1 MNRASQFIAYLLAIA
16 SFVAVANTSSR
27 AVAQPG
33 GGMGNFPTSSQSMFG
48 KKKDMRDVSGP
59 SLSATDEPVA
69 EIRIVG
75 NTTIPTSHILNQ
87 LQSRVGRPFDPALV
101 QKDQRRLLSKG
112 WFVDVQPSYEQSP
125 KGRVLIFK
133 VIERPIVRYVEY
145 LGNSEIRTKKIS
157 KETDLKVGGPVDP
170 YAVQE
175 AKRKITELYHRN
187 GFNNVQVSILEGD
200 KPTDH
205 GIVFVIH
212 EGQAQKI
219 WKVEFIGNEF
229 VSESRLRTKIDSKPP
244 TLMIFKGYVDRDQID
259 SDVKKLTEYYRSF
272 GYFDAKIGRELIF
285 DDKNKWVTLRFVV
298 HEGKRYQVESV
309 AFIGNRLFSSK
320 SLTSGVEMKPDP
332 TDRTAVD
339 RVYHFFRPLAPGP
352 QPFEQARMNADV
364 AWLKE
369 LYGSQGYIFA
379 DVEAEPIYL
388 EEPGKLKLM
397 YHIEEGK
404 RWRVG
409 NIYVHI
415 NGDNPHTKIQTALN
429 RLSFQSGQ
437 IADVRELRAS
447 ERRLQA
453 SGLFLTD
460 PVRGV
465 SPKITYTLPGS
476 NDSEM
481 ASRKKGSGF
490 RGQSPDETPQRVNDA
505 WATTPSAAV
514 DGPALIAPP
523 SAEPSLQAPPVPTY
537 KVAPPA
543 NFVPGDDAAD
553 IHIYLESQPEIAS
566 VNVTASSDQQISAPG
581 GRSAS
586 GASTPQAYEVRR
598 PPYDEPADA
607 VAQSNQGWSS
617 GTSYPQSQYAYQQ
630 PTQQVTQQ
638 QNAPSNQNTYQRFT
652 VRTQSPYQAATTPSY
667 APPATA
673 TQAVYNTSGQ
683 YTAQPAAVT
692 PYNQYGST
700 AYGGQTVGATG
711 PDTVAAG
718 TTKYPVQQTAITEP
732 QLPPTQPTTVTAPVA
747 TPPFAAPPVP
757 TAETLPPPSY
767 PAPQYAPAPQPV
779 PQYAPAPA
787 YGAPPAGPPPQML
800 PPNPNI
806 TPIAPPP
813 GTGPATGPVDPF
825 TPTQMFNDPAVDM
838 DVVLSEAQTGR
849 LMLGVAVNSDAGLVG
864 QILLDEQNFDWT
876 RPPTSWDDFVSGRAW
891 RGAGQRFR
899 LEAAPG
905 TQVQRYLASFTE
917 PNLMDSQVSL
927 GLSGSYFTRK
937 YRDWDEE
944 RAGGRVSLGYQWVEN
959 DLSTA
964 VAYRGENVVI
974 SNPANPAPPE
984 LTETVGSNTIHGFK
998 WTVAND
1004 TRDSAFLATEGHFL
1018 QLELEEVVGSFQYPR
1033 AIVDARQYFLLAE
1046 RPDHSGRHVLTASTR
1061 VGFTG
1066 NDTPVFEN
1074 FFAGGFSTL
1083 RGFEFR
1089 GASPVDAATHV
1100 QVGGQFEWLNTLE
1113 YLFPLSAD
1121 DMIHGVAF
1129 VDFGTVEQNVAIHSQ
1144 DFRVAPGLGLRIT
1157 VPAMGPAPIALD
1169 FAFPVAKA
1177 DTDNTQV
1184 FSFNIGLQR

>member
-1 MNRASQFIAYLLAIA
+1 
-16 SFVAVANTSSR
+16 
-27 AVAQPG
+27 
-33 GGMGNFPTSSQSMFG
+33 MGNFPTTSQSMFG
-48 KKKDMRDVSGP
+48 KKKDTRDISGP

-69 EIRIVG
+69 DIRIVG
-75 NTTIPTSHILNQ
+75 NTTIPTSQILNQ
-87 LQSRVGRPFDPALV
+87 LQSRIGRPFDPALV

-145 LGNSEIRTKKIS
+145 LGNLGIRTKKIS

-175 AKRKITELYHRN
+175 AKRKIIELYHRN

-244 TLMIFKGYVDRDQID
+244 TLMLFKGYVDQEQII
-259 SDVKKLTEYYRSF
+259 SDEKKLTEFYRDF
-272 GYFDAKIGRELIF
+272 GYFDAKIGHFTDF
-285 DDKNKWVTLRFVV
+285 DDKNKWATLHFVV
-298 HEGKRYQVESV
+298 HEGKRYEVENV
-309 AFIGNRLFSSK
+309 AFIGNRLFSSN

-332 TDRTAVD
+332 TDRTAVQ
-339 RVYHFFRPLAPGP
+339 RVYHFFRPLASGP
-352 QPFEQARMNADV
+352 QPFEKARMNADV

-379 DVEAEPIYL
+379 DIEAEPIFL
-388 EEPGKLKLM
+388 EEAGKLKLM

-465 SPKITYTLPGS
+465 SPKITYSLPGT

-490 RGQSPDETPQRVNDA
+490 RGQSPDETTQNVGDDA
-505 WATTPSAAV
+505 AKASAGTV
-514 DGPALIAPP
+514 DGAPLLAPP
-523 SAEPSLQAPPVPTY
+523 SAAPPLAASPVPTY
-537 KVAPPA
+537 KVTPPA
-543 NFVPGDDAAD
+543 NFAPGDDAAD
-553 IHIYLESQPEIAS
+553 IHIYLAPQSDIVS
-566 VNVTASSDQQISAPG
+566 VNVTASSDQQISASTAP
-581 GRSAS
+581 SAS
-586 GASTPQAYEVRR
+586 GAPTPQVYEAHR
-598 PPYDEPADA
+598 PPYDQPVDTAA
-607 VAQSNQGWSS
+607 PSNQGWSS
-617 GTSYPQSQYAYQQ
+617 GATYPQSQYAYQQ
-630 PTQQVTQQ
+630 PAQPATQQ
-638 QNAPSNQNTYQRFT
+638 QIAPSNQNPYQRFT
-652 VRTQSPYQAATTPSY
+652 VRTQSPYQPATTPSY
-667 APPATA
+667 TPPATA
-673 TQAVYNTSGQ
+673 TQAVYNTTGQ
-683 YTAQPAAVT
+683 HPAQPATTT
-692 PYNQYGST
+692 PYNQYNST
-700 AYGGQTVGATG
+700 GYGGQLVGATG
-711 PDTVAAG
+711 PNAVAAG
-718 TTKYPVQQTAITEP
+718 ATKYPVQQTAITEP
-732 QLPPTQPTTVTAPVA
+732 QLPPTQPTTVPGPVA
-747 TPPFAAPPVP
+747 TSPFAAPPAPV
-757 TAETLPPPSY
+757 AETLPPPSY
-767 PAPQYAPAPQPV
+767 PAPQYAPGPQPGAV
-779 PQYAPAPA
+779 PQYAPVPA
-787 YGAPPAGPPPQML
+787 YGAPPAGAPAQML

-813 GTGPATGPVDPF
+813 GTGPSVGPVDPF
-825 TPTQMFNDPAVDM
+825 TPTQMFADPAVDM

-927 GLSGSYFTRK
+927 GLSGSYFTRR

-944 RAGGRVSLGYQWVEN
+944 RGGGRVSVGYQWVEN

-964 VAYRGENVVI
+964 LAYRGENVVI
-974 SNPANPAPPE
+974 SHPANPAPAE
-984 LTETVGSNTIHGFK
+984 LTEAVGSNSLHGFK

-1066 NDTPVFEN
+1066 GDTPIYEN
-1074 FFAGGFSTL
+1074 FYAGGFSTL

-1089 GASPVDAATHV
+1089 GASPVDAATGV
-1100 QVGGQFEWLNTLE
+1100 QVGGEFEWLNTLE

-1129 VDFGTVEQNVAIHSQ
+1129 VDFGTVEQNVSLHGEN
-1144 DFRVAPGLGLRIT
+1144 FRVAPGLGLRIT

-1177 DTDNTQV
+1177 DTDDTQV